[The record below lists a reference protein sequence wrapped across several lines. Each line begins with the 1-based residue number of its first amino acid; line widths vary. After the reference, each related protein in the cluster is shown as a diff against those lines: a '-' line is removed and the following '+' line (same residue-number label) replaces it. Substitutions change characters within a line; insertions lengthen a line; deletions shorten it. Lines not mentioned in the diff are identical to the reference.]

1 MTFDIICGSVLLV
14 SALVGFIR
22 GATREVV
29 EVLAFIAAVVFAIV
43 SLRFSTPLFIRFIE
57 TEWLAKAA
65 ALLVIFLLTYTVLR
79 VLGGKLTKTIHATH
93 LGTIDRVVGVGFGLV
108 RALVVLGLFNLVF
121 HAATPP
127 ERTPRWV
134 LDAHLYPL
142 TAFSADVLKALAP
155 RGAQVFDNLGPAL
168 EKTLSDSGESP
179 PDSGKDKA
187 PPTGYDAADR
197 RALDDLVE
205 KSL

>member
-1 MTFDIICGSVLLV
+1 MTFDIIVASVLVV
-14 SALVGFIR
+14 SALIGFVR

-29 EVLAFIAAVVFAIV
+29 EVLAFIAAVALAIV
-43 SLRFSTPLFIRFIE
+43 TLRFSTPVFLGFIE

-65 ALLVIFLLTYTVLR
+65 ALLVVFLLTYIVLR
-79 VLGGKLTKTIHATH
+79 LLGGKLTKTIHATQ
-93 LGTIDRVVGVGFGLV
+93 LGTLDRVVGVGFGLV

-155 RGAQVFDNLGPAL
+155 RGAEVFDNLGPAL
-168 EKTLSDSGESP
+168 EKTLSDSGETP
-179 PDSGKDKA
+179 PISGKDKLR
-187 PPTGYDAADR
+187 PSGYDARDR
-197 RALDDLVE
+197 KALDDLVE